1 MRTKPFV
8 LEIKNHGIPYGVT
21 PKEAQLTDKEKVMM
35 AEAQKIFDIAR
46 MFGFIVS
53 EHK

>member
-1 MRTKPFV
+1 
-8 LEIKNHGIPYGVT
+8 
-21 PKEAQLTDKEKVMM
+21 MM

-53 EHK
+53 EHKWV